1 MRKLLLGIVA
11 AGSIGAAVP
20 VVAGS
25 FTGTG
30 QFVGLVSPQI
40 TALLSQYPGGGP
52 DLRAAIAR
60 AVEANP
66 TLADDTVFAP
76 ASATQQDAK
85 GAGLAD
91 AVKFF
96 ANCGLATCRTAESQ
110 IRTAI
115 SFGDSGT
122 RAGFV
127 VAANPALAQSLVD
140 HSRGSDHCGDHVV
153 SKNKNC
159 YQETHHPGGQF

>member
-11 AGSIGAAVP
+11 AGSIAVP
-20 VVAGS
+20 AVAGS

-40 TALLSQYPGGGP
+40 TSLLSQYPGGGP

-76 ASATQQDAK
+76 ANPSQQGAK

-96 ANCGLATCRTAESQ
+96 ANCGLATCRTAESS
-110 IRTAI
+110 IRIAI
-115 SFGDSGT
+115 SFGDAGT
-122 RAGFV
+122 RSGFV
-127 VAANPALAQSLVD
+127 VAANPALAQSLD
-140 HSRGSDHCGDHVV
+140 THIRSSDHCGDHVV
-153 SKNKNC
+153 SPNKNC
-159 YQETHHPGGQF
+159 YQVSNHPGGQF